1 MGLLVLT
8 SFRLNLVKYL
18 LILVLGSLLWTGA
31 YAIDFAYIDADLHRF
46 FISILYIGVSIAS
59 VGNILLAIEFTG
71 NQKLLTRNFWI
82 LILIQ
87 PVFTLGVVVLD
98 PIFKTLILDTYILTI
113 NNRIQWIQVIN
124 TGGFFASFGIS
135 ALWTVFVAF
144 LLFRAY
150 FTTNLRSEK
159 NRYLFFF
166 FSCVTLWIPS
176 TCHYLGF
183 RPLEG
188 INITP
193 VMLSFQVLF
202 IFFAIG
208 YYRMFDL
215 VPLVRSE
222 IVDELAEAVVILD
235 GGERV
240 VDWNLS
246 ADQLFSEGK
255 VQNRFVKYSQFFS
268 RYPEFSQKIQNLSE
282 KRIVTKWT
290 WTTNEQIFEVS
301 AKQIRDT
308 NRKKIGLVIV
318 LHDVTE
324 QKKTEKQ
331 LADINRELIASNG
344 TKDRFLSIISHDL
357 RGPLAGIKMLLKILN
372 DDVKKNDESIAPMTQ
387 ALVDA
392 TESVFSLLENL
403 LEWAKMQRGK
413 EEFRPHYYRLEN
425 IVYECIDLFELNAF
439 SKSIVFDIQIPSHAM
454 VYCDDRMIVTV
465 LRNLLSNA
473 LKFSHK
479 NSQIH
484 IHADELE
491 EEWKVSVIDSG
502 VGMSKEK
509 VTKLFQ
515 SGEDVKSIGTM
526 GETGN
531 GIGLLLSREF
541 LVMNRGKISAES
553 DGKNGSTFSFTVPKK
568 PELGGEN
575 E

>member
-1 MGLLVLT
+1 MLGLLVLT

-31 YAIDFAYIDADLHRF
+31 YAIDFAYIDAGLHRL
-46 FISILYIGVSIAS
+46 FISILYIGISIAS

-82 LILIQ
+82 LILFQ
-87 PVFTLGVVVLD
+87 PIFTLGVVVLD

-113 NNRIQWIQVIN
+113 NNRIQWIQEIN

-135 ALWTVFVAF
+135 ALWTIYVAF

-150 FTTNLRSEK
+150 FTTNLQSEK

-166 FSCVTLWIPS
+166 FSCVTLWVSS
-176 TCHYLGF
+176 TSHYLGF
-183 RPLEG
+183 RPLQG

-193 VMLSFQVLF
+193 VMLSVQVLF

-222 IVDELAEAVVILD
+222 IVDELSEAVVILD

-255 VQNRFVKYSQFFS
+255 VQNRFVKYSHFFS
-268 RYPEFSQKIQNLSE
+268 KFPEFSQKIQSLSE
-282 KRIVTKWT
+282 KRITTKWT
-290 WTTNEQIFEVS
+290 WTTNDQIFEVS

-308 NRKKIGLVIV
+308 NRKKIGLVLV

-479 NSQIH
+479 NSQIQ
-484 IHADELE
+484 IRADEWE
-491 EEWKVSVIDSG
+491 EEWKVNVIDSG
-502 VGMSKEK
+502 VGMTKEK
-509 VTKLFQ
+509 ITKLFQ

-553 DGKNGSTFSFTVPKK
+553 DGKNGSTFSFTIPKN
-568 PELGGEN
+568 PELGGE
-575 E
+575 